1 MQRFHFEMIPS
12 KSSKFIWVWILRY
25 RLFHL
30 ECVIVHDRYL
40 TRCQKQ
46 FNCCHIF
53 DPVPIPHIFHRQE
66 FYSNLFDIKIY
77 NYVYKQMLIFHQKIQ
92 LLRSI
97 WIPDRILSM
106 HNKYRVCSCHVKHGV
121 RSMTQN
127 RRATQTSF
135 VFHTTNIISM
145 CVMTNAILFNST
157 RYLTYHMAIRTNYS
171 IVFFQY
177 LW

>member
-1 MQRFHFEMIPS
+1 M
-12 KSSKFIWVWILRY
+12 RY

-53 DPVPIPHIFHRQE
+53 DPVPIPHIFHRQQ

-77 NYVYKQMLIFHQKIQ
+77 NYAYKKYKLSTKIYNLCVRPEN
-92 LLRSI
+92 LL
-97 WIPDRILSM
+97 PDRILSM

-135 VFHTTNIISM
+135 VFHTTNVISM
-145 CVMTNAILFNST
+145 NCVL
-157 RYLTYHMAIRTNYS
+157 
-171 IVFFQY
+171 
-177 LW
+177 